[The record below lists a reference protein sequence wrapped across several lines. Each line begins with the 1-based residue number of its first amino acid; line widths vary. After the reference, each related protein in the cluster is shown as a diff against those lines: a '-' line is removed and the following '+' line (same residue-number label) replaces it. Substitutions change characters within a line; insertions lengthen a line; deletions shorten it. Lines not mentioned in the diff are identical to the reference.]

1 MSNTRDFKHFELDV
15 NVLVEEMLFDVA
27 NSVISYI
34 ESSDIIP
41 VKTHNL
47 KDSTGLGVYQNSVLK
62 QFYIS
67 PKAKVANKGIWGSNI
82 IQMALDAGR
91 DRYNDGNYI
100 VLFSAMPYAEEVDD
114 GYFNRGFFTDAL
126 TTQFI
131 LEFEE
136 MLRKHSSK

>member
-1 MSNTRDFKHFELDV
+1 MSDSRDFKHFEMDV

-41 VKTHNL
+41 IETHNL
-47 KDSTGLGVYQNSVLK
+47 KDSTGVGVYQNSVLK

-91 DRYNDGNYI
+91 DRYSNGSYI

-114 GYFNRGFFTDAL
+114 GYINRGFFTDAL

-131 LEFEE
+131 LEFED

>member
-1 MSNTRDFKHFELDV
+1 MSDLRDFKHFEMDV

-41 VKTHNL
+41 IETHNL

-91 DRYNDGNYI
+91 DRYSNGSYI

-114 GYFNRGFFTDAL
+114 GYINRGFFTDAL

-131 LEFEE
+131 LEFED